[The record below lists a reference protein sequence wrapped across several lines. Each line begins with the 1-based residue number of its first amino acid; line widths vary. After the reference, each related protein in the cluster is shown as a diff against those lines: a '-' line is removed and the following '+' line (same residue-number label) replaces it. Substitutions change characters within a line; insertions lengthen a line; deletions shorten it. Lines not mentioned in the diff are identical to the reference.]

1 MSAPSFCIGVP
12 TYKRADDLERF
23 LTAIRPQLSGKSNVR
38 LVVVNDA
45 SHDAAYQALVERFEG
60 LFEYHVLAENAGPA
74 MARQASFSGA
84 VEQFLVM
91 TDDDCIPGP
100 DWLDYLEAIVTADPE
115 IDLIAGNVEP
125 VWHSKP
131 GVFAR
136 LISARSNYPGPVVTD
151 HGLLTAVGANC
162 AIRRSLFEQIGGYE
176 PELSVAAEDCC
187 LTQRAI
193 KAGGRHLVAWHW
205 LTGHKAET
213 SLSEISR
220 RAFNYGFGSVQYTLL
235 DQDWVL
241 AEMCSEGSLASA
253 FQTVRRKVRTQWS
266 ECRAG
271 GHSWLISVSFSCIS
285 ILKSVQFERGW
296 RKGLTTFSKEYGCEL
311 PQQPGMAKSAMD
323 FLDESV
329 RQQALGI

>member
-1 MSAPSFCIGVP
+1 MSAPTFCIGVP

-23 LTAIRPQLSGKSNVR
+23 LNAIRHQLSGKPNVR

-45 SHDAAYQALVERFEG
+45 SHDAAYQKLVERFEG
-60 LFEYHVLAENAGPA
+60 LFEYRVLAENAGPA
-74 MARQASFSGA
+74 MARQAAFSGA
-84 VEQFLVM
+84 AEEFLVM

-100 DWLDYLEAIVTADPE
+100 DWLDYLEAIVIADPD
-115 IDLIAGNVEP
+115 IDVIAGNVEP

-136 LISARSNYPGPVVTD
+136 LIAARGNYPGPLVTD

-176 PELSVAAEDCC
+176 PKLSVAAEDCC

-193 KAGGRHLVAWHW
+193 KAGGRHLVAWNW

-213 SLSEISR
+213 GLGEISR
-220 RAFNYGFGSVQYTLL
+220 RAFNYGSGSVQYTLL

-241 AEMCSEGSLASA
+241 AEMCSDGSLASA
-253 FQTVRRKVRTQWS
+253 FQTTKRKVRTQWS

-271 GHSWLISVSFSCIS
+271 GKSWLISLSFTAVSA
-285 ILKSVQFERGW
+285 LKSVQFERGW
-296 RKGLTTFSKEYGCEL
+296 RKGLAIFSRAYDRGL
-311 PQQPGMAKSAMD
+311 PQQPGMAESAVD
-323 FLDESV
+323 FLDE
-329 RQQALGI
+329 REQQHALGI